1 MRFLNKYGPGE
12 PWPTREVGRTH
23 VTYDG
28 KLYVYESPTL
38 AGQDVF
44 MARLSEAFGAPI
56 GMPTPKFSTS
66 IDVDNWHV
74 CKECGVPGELVHSE
88 DDVGHWSC
96 GCSPAPSGHVLVL
109 RDGNLV
115 IEKPGSMFEISSSHL
130 KSDQRRVFGGHR
142 ALADEYGVVLFV
154 DEPDRTT
161 PAWLVPILRMA
172 VDLGASVIVFS
183 EDGPL
188 VVGLTR
194 LGEGGEE
201 LVPVLAGDMAVDDL
215 QAFWEACQ
223 EADVPLHKFSDPT
236 QGFVEDIG
244 ESAFTEVVNSDPGL
258 LAIRRSDRDFMK
270 TLVCTTMNKV
280 HGCW

>member
-23 VTYDG
+23 VKYDG

-44 MARLSEAFGAPI
+44 MARVAEAFGAPI

-74 CKECGVPGELVHSE
+74 CKECGVAGELVHSE
-88 DDVGHWSC
+88 DGVGHWSC

-115 IEKPGSMFEISSSHL
+115 IEKPGSMIEISSNHL
-130 KSDQRRVFGGHR
+130 KSDHRRVAFGGHR
-142 ALADEYGVVLFV
+142 ALRDECGVVLFV
-154 DEPDRTT
+154 DEPDQKT
-161 PAWLVPILRMA
+161 PAWLVPILKMA

-183 EDGPL
+183 EDGPI
-188 VVGLTR
+188 VVGL
-194 LGEGGEE
+194 LPGGGEDVE
-201 LVPVLAGDMAVDDL
+201 EDNLAPVLTGDMAVEGS

-223 EADVPLHKFSDPT
+223 EAGVAIGIQDPT
-236 QGFVEDIG
+236 GRVVEVTDKALFIKMV
-244 ESAFTEVVNSDPGL
+244 SDDPGVL
-258 LAIRRSDRDFMK
+258 GDFWNDR
-270 TLVCTTMNKV
+270 
-280 HGCW
+280 W